1 MTSNCAVK
9 QSIGSSVIAFAKI
22 FEMTVKQVH
31 KHVRVGRRTQF
42 CSSRQL
48 ADLKSVGISGTPLD
62 LVDFNS
68 FNRIFTIVYIAKNIN
83 YNFTQ
88 NTSSS
93 IFFIFWPLR
102 ALSEPTLVKH

>member
-42 CSSRQL
+42 CSSRGSKFWIL
-48 ADLKSVGISGTPLD
+48 KKIYDSFLDFYGKNDLKSMK
-62 LVDFNS
+62 
-68 FNRIFTIVYIAKNIN
+68 KNN
-83 YNFTQ
+83 
-88 NTSSS
+88 
-93 IFFIFWPLR
+93 
-102 ALSEPTLVKH
+102 